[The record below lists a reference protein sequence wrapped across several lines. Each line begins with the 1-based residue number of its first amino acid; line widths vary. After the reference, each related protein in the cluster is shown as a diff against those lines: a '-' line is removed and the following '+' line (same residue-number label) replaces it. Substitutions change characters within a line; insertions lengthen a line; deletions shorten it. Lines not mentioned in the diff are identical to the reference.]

1 LRGDYTFGHEVNS
14 FCPEINSQCYWLGP
28 GTSQAVREQLKVLY
42 EAQNP
47 GLYKPVCIV
56 IDGAIERDSPRSG
69 FAADYDGLIDIG
81 ALLGDCSSDAQLV
94 PGDLNHR
101 RWVLFA
107 IDGRTVDA
115 ADPPVVIDFGE
126 RLFVELSEGCRKLSG
141 FVELDGNQ
149 INFNRLENV
158 QMDCGTK
165 PSVEPLFMQLL
176 TWQVTFAGPDT
187 LLLDN
192 SRAKLTF
199 KKYDWR

>member
-1 LRGDYTFGHEVNS
+1 M
-14 FCPEINSQCYWLGP
+14 
-28 GTSQAVREQLKVLY
+28 
-42 EAQNP
+42 
-47 GLYKPVCIV
+47 
-56 IDGAIERDSPRSG
+56 
-69 FAADYDGLIDIG
+69 
-81 ALLGDCSSDAQLV
+81 

-126 RLFVELSEGCRKLSG
+126 RLFVELSEGCRKSSG

-149 INFNRLENV
+149 INFNRLEDA

-165 PSVEPLFMQLL
+165 PTVEPLFTHLL

-187 LLLDN
+187 LFLDN

-199 KKYDWR
+199 RKYDWH